1 MGGTIFIDEA
11 SGLFTVELQ
20 VSLGAAETIRA
31 KNKME
36 CKAIHHSIAILGYR
50 ADNGVYKSKDFN
62 DDLKKFN
69 QTIIFSGVGT
79 HHHNGIAERGIR
91 TISTAARAILIYAMI
106 HWLDETTLDRW
117 PLECSMLFIYGIECH
132 ISQVASLQ

>member
-1 MGGTIFIDEA
+1 MGGTVFIDEA
-11 SGLFTVELQ
+11 SGFFTVELQ
-20 VSLGAAETIRA
+20 VSLGAAETICA

-36 CKAIHHSIAILGYR
+36 REAIRHGIPILGYR

-69 QTIIFSGVGT
+69 QTIIFSGVGA

-91 TISTAARAILIYAMI
+91 TISTAARAILIHAMI
-106 HWLDETTLDRW
+106 HWPDEILTLD
-117 PLECSMLFIYGIECH
+117 L
-132 ISQVASLQ
+132 